1 MRLLIIEDEKDL
13 ADNIKKGLIE
23 EGFAIDISNDGEDGK
38 FMIETEPYDLVIL
51 DLMLPKIDGIRLCKE
66 IRAKGI
72 KTPILMLTARSTVE
86 NKIEGFDVGTDD
98 YLVKPFDFSELK
110 ARIYALLRRAGNIE
124 LPVLEI
130 ADLKLDPQKHE
141 VYRNSEKLE
150 LTPKEFSMLE
160 LLIRNK
166 EKVVTRTMIVEH
178 VWDYNY
184 ESISNLV
191 DVLIG
196 TLRKKVDKKGEKK
209 LIKTVYGVG
218 FKLSEKDDE
227 KP

>member
-13 ADNIKKGLIE
+13 ADNIKKGLSE

-98 YLVKPFDFSELK
+98 YLVKPFDFS
-110 ARIYALLRRAGNIE
+110 
-124 LPVLEI
+124 
-130 ADLKLDPQKHE
+130 
-141 VYRNSEKLE
+141 
-150 LTPKEFSMLE
+150 
-160 LLIRNK
+160 
-166 EKVVTRTMIVEH
+166 
-178 VWDYNY
+178 
-184 ESISNLV
+184 
-191 DVLIG
+191 
-196 TLRKKVDKKGEKK
+196 
-209 LIKTVYGVG
+209 
-218 FKLSEKDDE
+218 
-227 KP
+227 